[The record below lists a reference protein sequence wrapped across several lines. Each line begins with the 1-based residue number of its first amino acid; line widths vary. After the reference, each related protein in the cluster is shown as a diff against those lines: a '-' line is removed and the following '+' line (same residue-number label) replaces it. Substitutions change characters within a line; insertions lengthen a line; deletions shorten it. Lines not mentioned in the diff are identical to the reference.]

1 MRGVAAPLIKL
12 SIFTVVTVLCTTVL
26 GISIANIDTAATDGY
41 SARFTDATLVLPGDD
56 VRIAGVRVGQV
67 SDVKIVDRRQAQ
79 VDFVVDAGRRLPAN
93 VIATIKYRNLVGQRY
108 IALSQGIGD
117 DGETLKP
124 GATIPVD
131 QTRPALDLNELFDGF
146 KPLFVALNPDDVN
159 KLSYELIQVLQGEG
173 GTIDSLL
180 AHTASLTSTIA
191 RKDQVIGQVITNL
204 NGVLDAVNA
213 HTPQLSDLIVRLQQL
228 VSGLAEDRKP
238 IGDAI
243 TALGGLADT
252 TSGLLSQV
260 RDPLKNDVS
269 ALGLLTDDLN
279 DNQSLVEHFIQ
290 YFPQKVTE
298 LTATADY
305 GSWFNFF
312 LCTAD
317 GDVSIP
323 GVVDQPVDLPLVPQT
338 RDRCSS

>member
-1 MRGVAAPLIKL
+1 MRGTAAPLIKL
-12 SIFTVVTVLCTTVL
+12 SIFIVVTVLCTTIL
-26 GISIANIDTAATDGY
+26 GISIANIDTADTDGY
-41 SARFTDATLVLPGDD
+41 SARFTVATLVMTGDD
-56 VRIAGVRVGQV
+56 VRIAGVKVGRVT
-67 SDVKIVDRRQAQ
+67 DVKIVDRSQAQ
-79 VDFVVDAGRRLPAN
+79 VDFAVDSGRRIPAN

-108 IALSQGIGD
+108 IALSQGTGEGD
-117 DGETLKP
+117 KNLAP
-124 GATIPVD
+124 GTTIPLD
-131 QTRPALDLNELFDGF
+131 QTRPAVDLDELFNGF
-146 KPLFVALNPDDVN
+146 KPLFAALNPDDVN

-191 RKDQVIGQVITNL
+191 QKDQVIGQVITNL

-213 HTPQLSDLIVRLQQL
+213 HTPQLSDLIVRSQRL
-228 VSGLAEDRKP
+228 VSGLAADRKP

-260 RDPLKNDVS
+260 RDPLKNDIS
-269 ALGLLTDDLN
+269 ALGLLADNLN

-290 YFPQKVTE
+290 FLPRKVTA
-298 LTATADY
+298 LTSTADY

-317 GDVSIP
+317 GTVSIP
-323 GVVDQPVDLPLVPQT
+323 GLVNQPVDLPLLPAT
-338 RDRCSS
+338 RDRCGA

>member
-79 VDFVVDAGRRLPAN
+79 VDFVVDAGHRLPAN